1 MLSGCKAQPEEQTAG
16 GRKAASSKRRL
27 RCEEALSP
35 AFCLLP
41 TAFFLLISFGIVK
54 LDHL

>member
-1 MLSGCKAQPEEQTAG
+1 MLSGCKAQPEEQKAG